1 MAKTRKAPTTP
12 ANLLTHRTRTGVLGA
27 CSWSLQPTSAA
38 DLAEKLAACGV
49 AWTQLALTP
58 LREGRLDAGATL
70 RELERRGIRVRSGM
84 VQTIGEDYTSLKT
97 IERTGGVRPDEHW
110 LDNRANLEAEARLAR
125 QLGLKLVTL
134 HAGFLPH
141 ERGSERSKLLE
152 RLRTLVDI
160 HAAQGVRVGFETGQE
175 SAATLLD
182 VLDELGRP
190 AAGVNFD
197 PANMILYG
205 MGDPVAALRL
215 LWPHVLQVHIKDA
228 RAAKKRGAWGE
239 ETPAGEGEVDWEAF
253 FAILAEKLP
262 KVDCMIEREMG
273 DARVRDIATAA
284 RLVRAHGGAAA

>member
-1 MAKTRKAPTTP
+1 MAKTTKAPTAP
-12 ANLLTHRTRTGVLGA
+12 SISQQPRVRAGVLGA
-27 CSWSLQPTSAA
+27 CSWSLQPTSPA

-49 AWTQLALTP
+49 AWTQLALAP
-58 LREGRLDAGATL
+58 LRDGRLEVGATL

-84 VQTIGEDYTSLKT
+84 VQTLGEDYSSLKA
-97 IERTGGVRPDEHW
+97 IERTGGVRLDEHW
-110 LDNRANLEAEARLAR
+110 PANRANLEAEARLAK

-141 ERGSERSKLLE
+141 ERGAERSKLLE

-160 HAAQGVRVGFETGQE
+160 NAAQGVRVGFETGQE
-175 SAATLLD
+175 SAATLLE
-182 VLDELGRP
+182 VLEELGRP
-190 AAGVNFD
+190 TAGVNFD

-215 LWPHVLQVHIKDA
+215 LWPHVLQVHVKDA
-228 RAAKKRGAWGE
+228 RAARKRGEWGE
-239 ETPAGEGEVDWEAF
+239 ETPAGEGDVDWKAF